1 MCEHMGVEFVMTP
14 CSVSFC
20 EYTGSCIKSIL
31 ITKYLDV
38 QYVYTL
44 PGLFTN
50 AGCMMLGE
58 ARRTFAG
65 ESTDGVNT

>member
-1 MCEHMGVEFVMTP
+1 M
-14 CSVSFC
+14 
-20 EYTGSCIKSIL
+20 SI
-31 ITKYLDV
+31 
-38 QYVYTL
+38 L